1 MQTVIFTDIEEKRSF
16 FSIDEGR
23 LYLAAF
29 DTSGSRD
36 MSRIY
41 VGKVTNILPNLKAA
55 FVEYKKGVQGF
66 LPLTKQQLAQLKC
79 NSLLPVQVVKEAV
92 KTKDAVLSLELS
104 LTGIYCVVTDQ
115 PGGIT
120 FSKKLPSSL
129 RERLLEICTPY
140 VSEQMTCIVRTNVIS
155 LESEDYHLLTDEIT
169 ALSKELAKLKDTAE
183 SRTVYSRLH
192 EGTSFVKAQLSKI
205 DFKNVFK
212 IVTDSQKEFDQI
224 SQSIPDKLS
233 GALQFYEDASFPLQ
247 ALYGLKGKLHEAV
260 SRIVWLK
267 SGGYLVIEPTEA
279 LTVIDV
285 NSGKNIRKMDK
296 RKLCALTNKEAA
308 EAIPYILTSRNIT
321 GIVIVDFISTDSE
334 KEDAKLLKLLRS
346 GIAIDHVKTDVVDI
360 TPLGLVEITR
370 QKKESPLKDQLC
382 EVGLYETVRH

>member
-169 ALSKELAKLKDTAE
+169 TLSKELAKLKDTAE

-233 GALQFYEDASFPLQ
+233 GALQLYEDASFPPQ

-260 SRIVWLK
+260 SRTVWLK

>member
-205 DFKNVFK
+205 DFNNVFK

-233 GALQFYEDASFPLQ
+233 GTLQFYEDASFPLQ

-260 SRIVWLK
+260 SRTVWLK

-382 EVGLYETVRH
+382 EVELYETVRH

>member
-140 VSEQMTCIVRTNVIS
+140 VTEQMTCIVRTNVIS

-169 ALSKELAKLKDTAE
+169 TLSKELAKLKDTAE

-260 SRIVWLK
+260 SRTVWLK